1 MVVQAR
7 GDGDLGCVGA
17 RMKSHLRDRI
27 NVPRGLINWRM
38 RDKVRGV
45 LILREEGARQDKPD
59 PVMKSG
65 LSFVVGEEGRA
76 SGPGPT
82 GLCA

>member
-1 MVVQAR
+1 
-7 GDGDLGCVGA
+7 
-17 RMKSHLRDRI
+17 
-27 NVPRGLINWRM
+27 M
-38 RDKVRGV
+38 RDKVKRA

-65 LSFVVGEEGRA
+65 LSFVVGEEGWA
-76 SGPGPT
+76 SGPDPI